1 MRYMLDTN
9 ICIYLIK
16 SRSDQLLHR
25 MRGLHTGEVGVS
37 IVTVAELQ
45 YGVSKSQQKERNQM
59 ALAAFLLP
67 LEIADFSVDSTLA
80 YGEIRADL
88 EKQGRPIGPFDTLI
102 AAHALSLH
110 VILVTNNTREFARVP
125 ELRVEDWTST

>member
-16 SRSDQLLHR
+16 TRSDQLLHR
-25 MRGLHTGEVGVS
+25 MRGLRTGEMGVS

-45 YGVSKSQQKERNQM
+45 YGVSKSRQQERNQV
-59 ALAAFLLP
+59 ALEAFLLP
-67 LEIADFSVDSTLA
+67 LEIADFTVDSTLA

-88 EKQGRPIGPFDTLI
+88 EKQGRPIGPLDTLI
-102 AAHALSLH
+102 AAHALSLD
-110 VILVTNNTREFARVP
+110 VLLVTNNTREFDRVP
-125 ELRVEDWTST
+125 GLRVEDWTST